1 MNTVNFIKALKIAVI
16 ALLVMVISLVVVL
29 RWKSDLIME
38 RVMASMQDQLV
49 DSLRYTEAGMDW
61 FSYFPSTAI
70 HISELRLGSGKT
82 PLIKG
87 GSVDIVIRLLPLL
100 KGKIVINSLQ
110 VSNSSIHI
118 VQMDGRWSYEVMK
131 KTEPTDE
138 DAFSTEVRKLVIDNS
153 RVYYDDGKTLRFKV
167 SISSGEFKG
176 GMENEKLDLDIDMKS
191 TINSLKMDDYVQK
204 EPFPSVFTG
213 HYSFDMKSGLQE
225 YGEWKIE
232 NEALQVLADG
242 IILRESDH
250 EIVDMDVSWKK
261 ANPELLKKWL
271 PEKMLETLVQYRL
284 SGELEGNA
292 KIEGKSTAK
301 ETPHVSLTAKLK
313 DGEINFLAADESIKG
328 LTIEVI
334 YDTGTKK
341 AGQTSMAE
349 VTFSKNSM
357 LGSGLEGKVKIQN
370 LDNPVYDIS
379 LSGSIPS
386 GLLNLMSIHG
396 LHFEK
401 GSLDINHFELNQFQ
415 TGTATFSSFLQKG
428 KASLRADNI
437 NFTYFKNT
445 IAIPKGDLEFGDN
458 KLSLNL
464 DAFTWNKANVTDL
477 KGSVVSHEYALDF
490 DLTGKLCE
498 GNVETKGSVSGTN
511 LRPVSNATWK
521 ATGIEMQ
528 QLLESFSNFDQTF
541 ITSENLKGKA
551 NIWAES
557 AIPFDEKWNM
567 ITNKVL
573 VRSAIDIKDGQL
585 KGMKTLEDFGTYVHL
600 DDLRDI
606 RFNQIRNYM
615 KIENGTVYLPVMFI
629 QSSAL
634 NMSISGEHTFD
645 QDILYFLKL
654 NAGQVAANKLKKN
667 DVRKDFKKASKSG
680 WINMYYVLSGTT
692 SIVRYEQ
699 YRNAVIAGFEKSS
712 SLKES
717 LRNYLV
723 EKFGYDV
730 YWLEPNEWEDIPEY
744 Q

>member
-1 MNTVNFIKALKIAVI
+1 MNKETFIKAFKISVI
-16 ALLVMVISLVVVL
+16 ALLVMVISMVVVL

-38 RVMASMQDQLV
+38 KVMSSMQDQLI
-49 DSLRYTEAGMDW
+49 DSLRYTEASMDW

-70 HISELRLGSGKT
+70 HISELRLGTGKT

-87 GSVDIVIRLLPLL
+87 GSVDVVIRLLPLL

-110 VSNSSIHI
+110 VSNSTIHI
-118 VQMDGRWSYEVMK
+118 TQKDGRWSYEVMK
-131 KTEPTDE
+131 ETEPTE
-138 DAFSTEVRKLVIDNS
+138 EEAFSTEVRKLIIDNS
-153 RVYYDDGKTLRFKV
+153 RVYYDDGKSLRCKL
-167 SISSGEFKG
+167 SIASGQFKG
-176 GMENEKLDLDIDMKS
+176 GMENERLDLEIDMNS
-191 TINSLKMDDYVQK
+191 TIDSLKMDDYVQK

-213 HYSFDMKSGLQE
+213 QYSFDMKSGLQE
-225 YGEWKIE
+225 YKEWKIE
-232 NEALQVLADG
+232 NEALQMLADG
-242 IILRESDH
+242 TILRESDH
-250 EIVDMDVSWKK
+250 EVVDMDVRWEK

-271 PEKMLETLVQYRL
+271 PEKMLETLTQYSL

-292 KIEGKSTAK
+292 RIEGKSSAK
-301 ETPHVSLTAKLK
+301 ETPHISLEAKLK
-313 DGEINFLAADESIKG
+313 EGEINFLAADEAIKG
-328 LTIEVI
+328 LTIEVM
-334 YDTGTKK
+334 YDSGTKK
-341 AGQTSMAE
+341 PGQTSMAE
-349 VTFSKNSM
+349 VTIKKNSM
-357 LGSGLEGKVKIQN
+357 LGSGLEGKIIIQN

-379 LSGSIPS
+379 LSGSLPS
-386 GLLNLMSIHG
+386 GLLNLMSVEG

-401 GSLDINHFELNQFQ
+401 GTLDIRHFELNRFQ
-415 TGTATFSSFLQKG
+415 TGTASFSTFLQRG
-428 KASLRADNI
+428 KASLQADNI
-437 NFTYFKNT
+437 RVTYLQNN
-445 IAIPKGDLEFGDN
+445 IEIPKGSMEFGDN
-458 KLSLNL
+458 KLTLDL
-464 DAFTWNKANVTDL
+464 DAFTWNKANVREL
-477 KGSVVSHEYALDF
+477 KGSVVSHDDAFDF
-490 DLTGKLCE
+490 DLAGQLCE
-498 GNVETKGSVSGTN
+498 GSVETKGSITGVN
-511 LRPVSNATWK
+511 HRPVSNATWK
-521 ATGIEMQ
+521 VTGIEMQ

-557 AIPFDEKWNM
+557 TIPFDEKWNM
-567 ITNKVL
+567 LTEKVL

-585 KGMKTLEDFGTYVHL
+585 KGMKTLEDFATYVHIN
-600 DDLRDI
+600 DLRDI

-645 QDILYFLKL
+645 QDILYYLKL
-654 NAGQVAANKLKKN
+654 NAGQVVANKLKKN
-667 DVRKDFKKASKSG
+667 DVKKDFKKASKSG
-680 WINMYYVLSGTT
+680 WINMYFVLSGTT
-692 SIVRYEQ
+692 SVVRYEQ